1 MVSSSMIDFGDSQFN
16 PIIYE
21 LGMAI
26 MYLMTNCTEIHP
38 NEVSKLNRLV
48 KSSKLNQLIAAV

>member
-1 MVSSSMIDFGDSQFN
+1 MIDFGDSQFN